1 MISFTLRNALF
12 VHQMFP
18 KFFREFTS
26 RRNVNRSLLRRV
38 LGQLGFCLFAT
49 PNFEL
54 TIQRTNRIN
63 ENQKQNGVL
72 GLIQVAN
79 APRYRDNRQV
89 NQIWIER
96 GSANFTDKSDAEKL
110 CHKALAGQKR
120 DQEKAVQQNRE
131 RMVEE
136 IVESG
141 IQFLAH

>member
-1 MISFTLRNALF
+1 MISFTPQNAVF

-18 KFFREFTS
+18 KFFREFTF

-38 LGQLGFCLFAT
+38 LGQLGFRLFAT

-54 TIQRTNRIN
+54 TIQRTDRIN

-79 APRYRDNRQV
+79 APRNRNNRQV
-89 NQIWIER
+89 NQVRIER
-96 GSANFTDKSDAEKL
+96 GATNFTDNANAEKL

-131 RMVEE
+131 RMVKE

-141 IQFLAH
+141 IQLRAH

>member
-18 KFFREFTS
+18 KIFREFTFQ
-26 RRNVNRSLLRRV
+26 RYVNSKLLCRI

-54 TIQRTNRIN
+54 TIQRADRIN
-63 ENQKQNGVL
+63 ENQEQNGVL

-79 APRYRDNRQV
+79 APRNRDNRQV
-89 NQIWIER
+89 NQVRIER
-96 GSANFTDKSDAEKL
+96 GATNFTDNANAEKL

-120 DQEKAVQQNRE
+120 NQEKAVQQNRE

-141 IQFLAH
+141 IQFRAH